1 MDAYVFILFSLPIFS
16 GDISVERYRWNS
28 FSFVNTH
35 SLSSKEKV
43 TMETVWSIGE
53 RHFVPIADS
62 VGVSESATN
71 LYLPHPGLRRDHYQ
85 SFLLNCGSSRSLI
98 YLSTLFTW
106 LPQFPSIS
114 VCLGKK
120 FLQITVVV
128 WEKFLTVNWL

>member
-1 MDAYVFILFSLPIFS
+1 MDAYVFTHFSLPIFS
-16 GDISVERYRWNS
+16 GDSSVERYMWNS
-28 FSFVNTH
+28 FSFGNTH

-53 RHFVPIADS
+53 RHFVPITEA

-106 LPQFPSIS
+106 LPQCASIS

-120 FLQITVVV
+120 FY
-128 WEKFLTVNWL
+128 KFLLSYERIPWVDFW